1 MDKIYT
7 FEDFRRIVEILRSE
21 EGCPWDRAQTHE
33 SLCRYMIE
41 EAQEV
46 VEAVHQ
52 KDAENLCEEL
62 GDVLLEV
69 MLFARIAEEE
79 GSFTLEDVIQGIAEK
94 MIRRHPHVFGD
105 KTKKAPSWEEIKQQE
120 KEWKKQRKL
129 AKNLDKHV

>member
-1 MDKIYT
+1 MDKIYS
-7 FEDFRRIVEILRSE
+7 FDDFRKIVETLRSP

-46 VEAVHQ
+46 VDAVAQ
-52 KDAENLCEEL
+52 KDEDNLCEEL

-69 MLFARIAEEE
+69 LLFARIAEEQ
-79 GSFTLEDVIQGIAEK
+79 GLFSVDDVIQGISEK

-105 KTKKAPSWEEIKQQE
+105 KTKPAPSWEEIKRLE
-120 KEWKKQRKL
+120 KEQKKQRKL
-129 AKNLDKHV
+129 AKNLDK